1 MDTLPEFFLFF
12 IHVKHM
18 QSREYSAVTLVF
30 HQILGKEQDM
40 QISVWKNANCS
51 LNYIH
56 IHTLT
61 QGGRKAFTHTHT
73 HLHASMHTHTYM
85 GWVEGIHTHTHTHKK
100 NMNYMHTHKH
110 THTHTHKEFWYRN
123 LETAHLLSFLSLCEQ
138 TQTDLSHTRMLSTH
152 HSCFMQLYLT
162 HETNWTPN

>member
-51 LNYIH
+51 LNYTYTH
-56 IHTLT
+56 LHRVGGRHSHTHTHTYMQACTHTLT
-61 QGGRKAFTHTHT
+61 WGGWRAFTHTHT
-73 HLHASMHTHTYM
+73 QKNKTWTTCTHTQ
-85 GWVEGIHTHTHTHKK
+85 
-100 NMNYMHTHKH
+100 